1 METYV
6 AALGVQN
13 ARDPDTANGGAP
25 FHWER
30 IRVKGL
36 ALGYA
41 FEKIR
46 LRGEGP
52 GGRATFCQPTC
63 LPSGRADAYFSPKRR
78 FHERRCG
85 DLNLMLSA
93 AQLVPRGRAERI

>member
-46 LRGEGP
+46 LRGEG
-52 GGRATFCQPTC
+52 GQ
-63 LPSGRADAYFSPKRR
+63 SDI
-78 FHERRCG
+78 
-85 DLNLMLSA
+85 LSA
-93 AQLVPRGRAERI
+93 YLSTLR

>member
-46 LRGEGP
+46 GEGK
-52 GGRATFCQPTC
+52 ATFCQPTC
-63 LPSGRADAYFSPKRR
+63 LPSGKADAYFSPKRR
-78 FHERRCG
+78 FHERRWG